1 MSEMTGDPGHNDAL
15 AAEYVLGTL
24 DFDERGQAQALLGI
38 DENFAAKVKVWERR
52 LGELHLMVE
61 PVEPDGRIWERI
73 KVKIPQ
79 AQPSPEI
86 KPELKGVPQES
97 SQEARQQAPQAT
109 APIPSTVT
117 PLSPTPPPTT
127 PQPPAPSMPTSTPSL
142 SALESALSG
151 ADKAP
156 FLGAAA
162 AVTPAPTP
170 SAPSDAARARP
181 EPSPPKLV
189 PPVLSPAPPAAAAP
203 VLTPGVTR
211 APPVEHAEARDSTA
225 DLVTAMGRR
234 VGRWRAFAVLMT
246 LVVLAVAALL
256 AAWRFVPER
265 VPPQLQPV
273 ELMRLVGVSIGA
285 GPRLRPP
292 APPES
297 QFDE

>member
-1 MSEMTGDPGHNDAL
+1 MSEMTGDPGQNDAL

-73 KVKIPQ
+73 KLKIPQ
-79 AQPSPEI
+79 AQPSPEV
-86 KPELKGVPQES
+86 KPTEPEPQGPP
-97 SQEARQQAPQAT
+97 QAPPEEST
-109 APIPSTVT
+109 SIPST
-117 PLSPTPPPTT
+117 PTPATSAP
-127 PQPPAPSMPTSTPSL
+127 PSMPTAPTL
-142 SALESALSG
+142 VLAALESALSG
-151 ADKAP
+151 PDKAP
-156 FLGAAA
+156 AGTSDAT
-162 AVTPAPTP
+162 AVATPATTP
-170 SAPSDAARARP
+170 ATPSDAAQVGS
-181 EPSPPKLV
+181 ET
-189 PPVLSPAPPAAAAP
+189 VLSPAPTPPAASAP
-203 VLTPGVTR
+203 ILTSGVTS
-211 APPVEHAEARDSTA
+211 APPVERHGEARD
-225 DLVTAMGRR
+225 LVAVMRRR

-246 LVVLAVAALL
+246 LLVVAVAALL

-265 VPPQLQPV
+265 VPPLLQPV

-285 GPRLRPP
+285 GPPPRPP